1 MIQSPRPGPGDMSG
15 DWGNLLNTLA
25 KLFSPILPIEKRSI
39 RSRAA
44 EPICCLVPLLPQPQ
58 LSHKHCIQSSPSN
71 KPPLGGDLRP
81 QTGANTVV
89 NTRLE
94 LTQHRPRH
102 QSATGSRL
110 GGKVLKQMTKLTMSG
125 WGRKNSSV
133 WLHRPLLSVL
143 SLLAGPCILI
153 NNSPL

>member
-1 MIQSPRPGPGDMSG
+1 MIQSPWPGPGDMSG

-81 QTGANTVV
+81 GQT
-89 NTRLE
+89 LE
-94 LTQHRPRH
+94 LAQHRPRH

-143 SLLAGPCILI
+143 SLLAEP
-153 NNSPL
+153 

>member
-1 MIQSPRPGPGDMSG
+1 MIQSPRPGPGDMTG

-44 EPICCLVPLLPQPQ
+44 EPICCLVPLSPQPQPQ

-81 QTGANTVV
+81 GQTLQWTHGWSWHNTA
-89 NTRLE
+89 
-94 LTQHRPRH
+94 P
-102 QSATGSRL
+102 AISRL
-110 GGKVLKQMTKLTMSG
+110 QAPQAEGEGSETNDQ
-125 WGRKNSSV
+125 
-133 WLHRPLLSVL
+133 
-143 SLLAGPCILI
+143 I
-153 NNSPL
+153 NNVRVEEEKQQCLTAPPPTVSTVTVGRTLAATII